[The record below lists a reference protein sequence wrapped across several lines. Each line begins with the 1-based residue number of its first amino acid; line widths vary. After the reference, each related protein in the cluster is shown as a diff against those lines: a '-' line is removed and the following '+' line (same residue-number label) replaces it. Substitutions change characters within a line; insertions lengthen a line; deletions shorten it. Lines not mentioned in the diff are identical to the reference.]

1 MSTTSICYSMTS
13 IPFLSLTP
21 HTTTSKLFTKRNSYT
36 PRSSFSSSSSSCS
49 LPKRVLKNGVGL
61 WIKACSTSPYIGR
74 VGSQW
79 REGNSS
85 LLSFGTNPSAAISK
99 EGAESSDD
107 SSQLLSAM
115 LPFVVAATA
124 VAALA
129 QPSTFT
135 WWVLFS

>member
-1 MSTTSICYSMTS
+1 M
-13 IPFLSLTP
+13 
-21 HTTTSKLFTKRNSYT
+21 
-36 PRSSFSSSSSSCS
+36 
-49 LPKRVLKNGVGL
+49 
-61 WIKACSTSPYIGR
+61 
-74 VGSQW
+74 
-79 REGNSS
+79 
-85 LLSFGTNPSAAISK
+85 LSFGTNPSAAISK
-99 EGAESSDD
+99 EGAQSSGD